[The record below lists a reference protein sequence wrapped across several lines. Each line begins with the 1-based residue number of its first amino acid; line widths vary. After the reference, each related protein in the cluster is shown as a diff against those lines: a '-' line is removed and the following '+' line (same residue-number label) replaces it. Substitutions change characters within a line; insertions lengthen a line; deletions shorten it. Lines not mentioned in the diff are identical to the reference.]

1 MAQNHV
7 DFKIKEVAQ
16 RIRAARESVGLS
28 VAALAQACG
37 ISEQEYVMYEN
48 GNADF
53 SFTFI
58 YKVANACGVEIT
70 DLMEGRSP

>member
-1 MAQNHV
+1 MANQV

-28 VAALAQACG
+28 AAAIAEACG
-37 ISEQEYVMYEN
+37 ISEQEYVTYEN

-53 SFTFI
+53 SFTCI

-70 DLMEGRSP
+70 DLMEGR